1 MTNPIL
7 ISDISLDTT
16 CDVGPAHS
24 RWSRPRGAMA
34 THDAAS
40 AAPSALM
47 FAAQA
52 ASLLAGQIW
61 ALILASPS

>member
-1 MTNPIL
+1 MATH
-7 ISDISLDTT
+7 D
-16 CDVGPAHS
+16 A
-24 RWSRPRGAMA
+24 AMA

-40 AAPSALM
+40 AAPSAMM